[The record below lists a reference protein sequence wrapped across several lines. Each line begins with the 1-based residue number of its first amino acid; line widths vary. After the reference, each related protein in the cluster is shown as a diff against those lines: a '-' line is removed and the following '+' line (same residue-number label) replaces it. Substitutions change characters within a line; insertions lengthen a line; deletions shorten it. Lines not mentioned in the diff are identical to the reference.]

1 MKYSR
6 SSLSEKWRYNV
17 SLKQLFVIWSTRA
30 VLHSSFIIWDV
41 IVDRMNIHK
50 DGCFCDEC
58 EHFPSGKDIIYCY
71 RFVIYAVILLYLFL
85 WKYKLIQG
93 LLYIRINAHE
103 LLMIK
108 INTNLCIVWV
118 ILRGKLESFE
128 DSVRSRVVICRMT
141 VIDTTQTVT
150 CVVYIKA
157 VCDVSGARAQRCI
170 HGARTL
176 GTRQ

>member
-1 MKYSR
+1 
-6 SSLSEKWRYNV
+6 
-17 SLKQLFVIWSTRA
+17 
-30 VLHSSFIIWDV
+30 
-41 IVDRMNIHK
+41 MNIHK

-71 RFVIYAVILLYLFL
+71 RFVIYGVILLYLFL

-103 LLMIK
+103 LLIIK

-157 VCDVSGARAQRCI
+157 VCDVTARAHSAAFTAPAHSALGSKRCSLQPTAEI
-170 HGARTL
+170 CLLLLLLHTSFRMKCRWDWT
-176 GTRQ
+176 THDSRWTERK